1 MYAGALCGDICTRLS
16 MCGVDGLSAAQCP
29 PPKSL
34 RFRTLHHLPALHAN
48 SSVGIGLVNSMDTN
62 LITLCKST
70 IKEWD
75 LRASLQH
82 LTIIS
87 NPRWP
92 YTLFTSFHIIVISY
106 IQESDVNIYTFYTF
120 CIIQLIAWMIG
131 GVDRNLSTPYLHLF
145 WLYLH
150 LFRPVLAENGG
161 ISGCIWWEKENYLAI
176 WRQKTAEN
184 RKKIWFQNVK

>member
-1 MYAGALCGDICTRLS
+1 MQVPSVGTSVPGC
-16 MCGVDGLSAAQCP
+16 QCVGWTDYLLRNAP

-34 RFRTLHHLPALHAN
+34 RFRDLSHLPASLAN

-62 LITLCKST
+62 HITLCKST
-70 IKEWD
+70 INEWD
-75 LRASLQH
+75 LHASLQY

-92 YTLFTSFHIIVISY
+92 YALFTSFHIIVISY
-106 IQESDVNIYTFYTF
+106 IHKSDVNIYTFYTF

-150 LFRPVLAENGG
+150 LFRPVLAENGR
-161 ISGCIWWEKENYLAI
+161 ISGCFRREIEGSSGIWSD
-176 WRQKTAEN
+176 R
-184 RKKIWFQNVK
+184 

>member
-1 MYAGALCGDICTRLS
+1 MNEICA
-16 MCGVDGLSAAQCP
+16 CHIQY
-29 PPKSL
+29 
-34 RFRTLHHLPALHAN
+34 
-48 SSVGIGLVNSMDTN
+48 
-62 LITLCKST
+62 
-70 IKEWD
+70 
-75 LRASLQH
+75 

-131 GVDRNLSTPYLHLF
+131 GVDRYLSTPFLHLF

-150 LFRPVLAENGG
+150 LFRPVLADNGC
-161 ISGCIWWEKENYLAI
+161 ISGCFRREKESNLAV
-176 WRQKTAEN
+176 WRQSVAEN
-184 RKKIWFQNVK
+184 CKKKWFRNVKNTDWHLEKRRNCAIFVPDKKTFHFRTLYEHEQPSCRNTSRKGGNAVFSAGKRR

>member
-1 MYAGALCGDICTRLS
+1 MQVPSVGTSVPGC
-16 MCGVDGLSAAQCP
+16 QCVGWTDYLLRNA

-34 RFRTLHHLPALHAN
+34 RFRTLHHLSASLAN
-48 SSVGIGLVNSMDTN
+48 SSVGIGLLNSMDTN
-62 LITLCKST
+62 HITLCKNT
-70 IKEWD
+70 INEWD

-92 YTLFTSFHIIVISY
+92 YALFTSFHIIVISY
-106 IQESDVNIYTFYTF
+106 IHKSDVNIYTFYTF

-150 LFRPVLAENGG
+150 LFRPVLAENGR
-161 ISGCIWWEKENYLAI
+161 ISGCFRREIEGSSGIWSD
-176 WRQKTAEN
+176 R
-184 RKKIWFQNVK
+184 